1 MKKILLVDDSSTMLL
16 LEKIVLQSA
25 GYQILVVRDVEAGAR
40 AALVHRPDLI
50 LLETDPPEGF
60 PSGGNPVII
69 LTKPIDDNELLAR
82 VKSLLGD

>member
-1 MKKILLVDDSSTMLL
+1 MKKILLVGGSGTMLL

-25 GYQILVVRDVEAGAR
+25 GYQILTARDAEAGAR

-50 LLETDPPEGF
+50 LLESDPPEGF
-60 PSGGNPVII
+60 PSGGNDVII
-69 LTKPIDDNELLAR
+69 LTKPIDENELLAR